1 MTDTNETQD
10 QVRDVAWM
18 HYVAG
23 MTQAEIASRRG
34 LSRMKVHRLVQAA
47 HDLGMVRIFI
57 DQVGS
62 DCVELEN
69 RLMARYD
76 LSSCVVAPD
85 TDIGGNMDDTMPIV
99 ANAGAFYLYGRLEST
114 DPLII
119 GIGSGRTMAEVVRR
133 LPKIKR
139 PKAEF
144 ISVTGDFAALSAANP
159 FDVINILINRTGG
172 VGYAFTAPLVVDTVE
187 DRELFLRQRII
198 RSSNEK
204 LANADLIFAGVG
216 HLGAGSFLRYFGLL
230 EEKEMADLARQGAVA
245 DLAGNLLDDDGQC
258 LDTPLARRMLG
269 LSPALMRTREVVV
282 VCSGVEKWQA
292 ARSVLRS
299 GYLNGIILTRSL
311 ARRVLAES

>member
-1 MTDTNETQD
+1 MANINETQD
-10 QVRDVAWM
+10 QIRDVAWM

-47 HDLGMVRIFI
+47 HDLGIVRIFI

-69 RLMARYD
+69 KLMARYG
-76 LSSCVVAPD
+76 LSSCIVAPD
-85 TDIGGNMDDTMPIV
+85 TGVRGGMEETMPIA

-114 DPLII
+114 DTLII

-133 LPKIKR
+133 LPNIRR

-144 ISVTGDFAALSAANP
+144 ISVTGDFGALSIANP
-159 FDVINILINRTGG
+159 FDVINILINKTGG
-172 VGYAFTAPLVVDTVE
+172 VGYALTAPLVVDTVE
-187 DRELFLRQRII
+187 DRDLFLRQRII
-198 RSSNEK
+198 RHSNEK
-204 LANADLIFAGVG
+204 LAHANLIFAGVG
-216 HLGAGSFLRYFGLL
+216 HIGEGSFLRYFDLL
-230 EEKEMADLARQGAVA
+230 DEAELTELKRQGAIA
-245 DLAGNLLDDDGQC
+245 DLAGNLLDDEGRP
-258 LDTPLARRMLG
+258 LGTPLANRMLG
-269 LSPALMRTREVVV
+269 LSPELMRTREMVV

-299 GYLNGIILTRSL
+299 GYLNGIIVTRAL
-311 ARRVLAES
+311 AQKVLAES